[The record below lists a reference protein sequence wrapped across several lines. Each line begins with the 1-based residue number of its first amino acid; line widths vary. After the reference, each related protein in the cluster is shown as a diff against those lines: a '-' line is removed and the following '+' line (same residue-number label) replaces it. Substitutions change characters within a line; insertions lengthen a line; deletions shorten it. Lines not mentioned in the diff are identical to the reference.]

1 MVHLTAEEV
10 DAVFLVIRSVG
21 YKHLLR
27 KDWDVH
33 ALPLEYRVVQDAD
46 LLDAIGAVGI
56 ARCFSFG
63 GKRERALFGAFSAEE
78 RPLDA
83 CAYQAQQKQTD
94 ANTVAHF
101 FDKLLRIK
109 RLLSTYTGQEMAR
122 ERHNTMLLFLRVLDA
137 ELEDADDAAQGYIAK
152 YIDMFDDE
160 LPRVLS
166 SADSLD
172 QDEEKK

>member
-78 RPLDA
+78 KPLDA

-94 ANTVAHF
+94 AN
-101 FDKLLRIK
+101 
-109 RLLSTYTGQEMAR
+109 EMAR

-160 LPRVLS
+160 LPLALS